1 MISPAKLTN
10 TLHNLGAQVRAIRD
24 ELNDKPLN
32 PYRSTHYTRVRREAK
47 LLLPQFSVFNYS
59 FNWIDMIILGYM
71 WHELIEE
78 EKQQFASLDVLRVIF
93 GPMPDRIAHLQILVD
108 LLDNQVLDSTSK
120 VVRSPNRNAKSR
132 KPTPFS
138 HNRQLLLKEKI
149 AFNENFLAFLLGEGS
164 QAEANLDKPY
174 SSNDEYLD
182 DWFAYL
188 SSLDELNFY
197 EFNARRQGRR
207 IEMDVAND
215 MVAAMKWKSRIKKRL
230 SITKIDLPLND
241 LIEEYALEEE
251 DATILMYLVKTDLD
265 ERTADQEDILKVIS
279 QSHQDMYRNRAYLNA
294 EGKLVQNGLIEVPME
309 TVFATS
315 SNDIRVMPDITR
327 RIIMQKA
334 VDDDE
339 RLKEILKDD
348 SFFTLLDPTQ
358 TLDELILD
366 PDLKQTI
373 HTSIQKYHHNVDT
386 TLQEWNLYKG
396 AAEVSGGHE
405 QSSEPGL
412 LILFHG
418 PSGTGKTFA
427 AGSIAN
433 ALGKKLIIT
442 DMARIQSKWVG
453 ESERNVNR
461 MFATFERIVRRVEN
475 PPVLLFNEAD
485 QFLSQRLENTDSAV
499 DAMHN
504 TMKNLFLEAF
514 ERLKGVMIA
523 TTNLRD
529 NLDTAFSR
537 RFHLKLELPIPGA
550 AEREQLWRLHLPGSI
565 PGVDD
570 INFTEL
576 AKTYELTGGQ
586 IQIIVQNAAT
596 EAASRVSKNR
606 ILKQRDLDKYCFIE
620 SENSDQNN
628 LGRIGFC

>member
-1 MISPAKLTN
+1 MAAPTKLTN
-10 TLHNLGAQVRAIRD
+10 TLHNIGAQVRAIR
-24 ELNDKPLN
+24 EVLNEKPLN
-32 PYRSTHYTRVRREAK
+32 PFRSTHYSKIRREAK
-47 LLLPQFSVFNYS
+47 LLLLQFSLFNYS
-59 FNWIDMIILGYM
+59 FKWIDMIILGYM
-71 WHELIEE
+71 WHKLIEE
-78 EKQQFASLDVLRVIF
+78 ETQQFASLDVLKAIF
-93 GPMPDRIAHLQILVD
+93 GPMPGRIAHLQILVD

-120 VVRSPNRNAKSR
+120 VVRTPNRSIQSR

-149 AFNENFLAFLLGEGS
+149 AFSENFLAFLLDERS
-164 QAEANLDKPY
+164 QAEADLDKPY

-188 SSLDELNFY
+188 SSLDELNYY
-197 EFNARRQGRR
+197 EFSARRRGRR

-215 MVAAMKWKSRIKKRL
+215 MVAAMKWKSRIKQRL
-230 SITKIDLPLND
+230 SITNINLPLND
-241 LIEEYALEEE
+241 LIKEYALEEE
-251 DATILMYLVKTDLD
+251 DATILMYLVKKDLD
-265 ERTADQEDILKVIS
+265 ERTVDQEDVLKVIS
-279 QSHQDMYRNRAYLNA
+279 QSHQEMYRNRSFLNT
-294 EGKLVQNGLIEVPME
+294 EGKLVQNGLIEVPHE
-309 TVFATS
+309 TVFSTS

-339 RLKEILKDD
+339 RLREILKSDN
-348 SFFTLLDPTQ
+348 FFTLLDPKQ
-358 TLDELILD
+358 TLDDLILD
-366 PDLKQTI
+366 PDIKQTI
-373 HTSIQKYHHNVDT
+373 QTSIKKYHHNVDA
-386 TLQEWNLYKG
+386 TLRDWNLYTG
-396 AAEVSGGHE
+396 AAEISSLD
-405 QSSEPGL
+405 QSSESGL

-442 DMARIQSKWVG
+442 DMARIQSRWVG

-461 MFATFERIVRRVEN
+461 LFATFERIVRRVEN

-529 NLDTAFSR
+529 NLDSAFSR
-537 RFHLKLELPIPGA
+537 RFHLKLELPIPGVI
-550 AEREQLWRLHLPGSI
+550 EREQLWRLHLPDTI
-565 PGVDD
+565 PGVTKID
-570 INFTEL
+570 FASL
-576 AKTYELTGGQ
+576 AKKYELTGGQ
-586 IQIIVQNAAT
+586 ISIIVQNAAT
-596 EAASRVSKNR
+596 EAATRTNKQRYLN
-606 ILKQRDLDKYCFIE
+606 QRDLEKYSSLECEESQIDKM
-620 SENSDQNN
+620 N
-628 LGRIGFC
+628 RIGFT